1 MNSWRSFMYWV
12 LGFFLAFLAAGLF
25 PLLWKN
31 GEIARWLPILFLFSA
46 FSAFVAAAAVWTG
59 IRILIVFW
67 DVFRMLCPDAHGR
80 VIAWTRRWTM
90 AEAVFGGPA
99 SAAALPPD
107 PMDGDAFDT
116 AVLRGGPGGRLRVV
130 DALLKARGA
139 IIREIRSGEAI
150 PDHVFNLMLVVFAF
164 GGLYGAIVGIFGGG
178 IQVLYAAAKV
188 PLILLGT
195 SLLCLPTFYVFNSI
209 LGSRLS
215 LGQTTALVFLLA
227 AAAAILLMGFAPN
240 AWFFTVS
247 AGGPVFMS
255 IFHIAVFAVGLL
267 FGVSWLN
274 ASRRYLRRLAGGQAS
289 APGGFFALWIALYA
303 VVGCQ
308 MAYYLRPIL
317 DAGPFCTGERGL
329 FFEFFGKL

>member
-1 MNSWRSFMYWV
+1 MNSGHVFK
-12 LGFFLAFLAAGLF
+12 LLAGGFFLALF
-25 PLLWKN
+25 ASGSIQMRWHDGNVVFWLTCLLV
-31 GEIARWLPILFLFSA
+31 FSA
-46 FSAFVAAAAVWTG
+46 FGAFLAAAAV
-59 IRILIVFW
+59 REVLKLPIVCW
-67 DVFRMLCPDAHGR
+67 DVFRILCPDAHGR
-80 VIAWTRRWTM
+80 VVAWTRRWIM
-90 AEAVFGGPA
+90 AETVFSGPENAVA
-99 SAAALPPD
+99 HPPD
-107 PMDGDAFDT
+107 PMDGDTFDT
-116 AVLRGGPGGRLRVV
+116 ASLRGGPGGRLRVV

-150 PDHVFNLMLVVFAF
+150 PDHVFNLMLVVLAF
-164 GGLYGAIVGIFGGG
+164 GGLYGAIIGIFGGG
-178 IQVLYAAAKV
+178 QQVLFAAAKV

-227 AAAAILLMGFAPN
+227 AAAAILLMGFAPI

-255 IFHIAVFAVGLL
+255 FFHIAVFAVGLL

-289 APGGFFALWIALYA
+289 APGGFFALWVALYA

-308 MAYYLRPIL
+308 LAYYLRPIL

>member
-1 MNSWRSFMYWV
+1 MNTGLKFVVGMIG
-12 LGFFLAFLAAGLF
+12 GFLTGAVALTFLVWAMDGSVANYAPFILLLAAFAAF
-25 PLLWKN
+25 P
-31 GEIARWLPILFLFSA
+31 
-46 FSAFVAAAAVWTG
+46 VAAAAWVG
-59 IRILIVFW
+59 IRILAVFR
-67 DVFRMLCPDAHGR
+67 DVFRALCPDSHQRMAD
-80 VIAWTRRWTM
+80 WTRRWSM
-90 AEAVFGGPA
+90 AEPTPA
-99 SAAALPPD
+99 GATAPSD

-116 AVLRGGPGGRLRVV
+116 AVLRGGPGGRIHVV

-150 PDHVFNLMLVVFAF
+150 PDHVFNLMLVIFAF
-164 GGLYGAIVGIFGGG
+164 GGLYGAIIGIFGGG
-178 IQVLYAAAKV
+178 RQVLFAAAKV

-215 LGQTTALVFLLA
+215 IGQTTALVFLLA
-227 AAAAILLMGFAPN
+227 AAAAILLMGFAPI

-255 IFHIAVFAVGLL
+255 FFHIAVFAVGLL
-267 FGVSWLN
+267 FGVGWLN
-274 ASRRYLRRLAGGQAS
+274 ASRRYLRRLAGVQAS
-289 APGGFFALWIALYA
+289 APGGFFALWVALYA

-317 DAGPFCTGERGL
+317 DAGPFYTGERGL

>member
-1 MNSWRSFMYWV
+1 MKLLRGCLLASAGM
-12 LGFFLAFLAAGLF
+12 FLALIAALLIPWKSILDADLGWILGIGLVAAIAVPFLATAVWIGLKVLSFIGAVAETLF
-25 PLLWKN
+25 PGVRDSKVSRLW
-31 GEIARWLPILFLFSA
+31 RWRMMETGNSG
-46 FSAFVAAAAVWTG
+46 AAA
-59 IRILIVFW
+59 
-67 DVFRMLCPDAHGR
+67 
-80 VIAWTRRWTM
+80 
-90 AEAVFGGPA
+90 PA
-99 SAAALPPD
+99 D
-107 PMDGDAFDT
+107 PMDGDSFDT

-164 GGLYGAIVGIFGGG
+164 GGLYGAIIGIFGGG
-178 IQVLYAAAKV
+178 IQVLFAAAKV

-227 AAAAILLMGFAPN
+227 AAAAILLMGFAPI

-255 IFHIAVFAVGLL
+255 VFHIVVFAVGLL

-289 APGGFFALWIALYA
+289 APGGFFALWVALYA